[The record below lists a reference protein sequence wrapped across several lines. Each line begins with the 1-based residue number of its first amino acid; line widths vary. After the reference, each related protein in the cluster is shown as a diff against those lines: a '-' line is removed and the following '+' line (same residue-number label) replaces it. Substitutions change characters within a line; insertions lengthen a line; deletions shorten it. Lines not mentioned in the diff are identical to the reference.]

1 MKRRNDLVKAIEKLR
16 VKRKAVV
23 LAHNYQVGE
32 VQDIADFVGDSLDLS
47 RNAAKTDA
55 DVIVFCGVDFMAE
68 TAAILSPDKTVLMPD
83 PAATCPMANM
93 ITAEQLA
100 AEKAKYPGV
109 PVLTYINSTAAVKAE
124 SDWCCT
130 SANAVRLVE
139 TALPDAEQ
147 ILFVPDKY
155 LGSFIASKTGK
166 DLILWNGW
174 CPTHVKIRAEDIAER
189 RREHPGA
196 KVIVHP
202 ECVPEVIALADE
214 ALSTG
219 GMVRFARQTDVS
231 EVIVGTEIGILHRLK
246 KENPDKSFYPAS
258 DQAVCPNMKLTTLEK
273 VLWALEEMKHEVKV
287 PAATAK
293 GARRA
298 IDRMLSIQ

>member
-1 MKRRNDLVKAIEKLR
+1 MDNNLVEQINVLRGERR
-16 VKRKAVV
+16 AVI
-23 LAHNYQVGE
+23 LAHNYQLGE

-47 RNAAKTDA
+47 RRAAKTDA

-93 ITAEQLA
+93 ITAEQLV

-130 SANAVRLVE
+130 SANAVTLVE
-139 TALPDAEQ
+139 AALPDAER

-155 LGSFIASKTGK
+155 LGSFIASRTGK

-189 RREHPGA
+189 RRAHPQA

-202 ECVPEVIALADE
+202 ECVPEVIALADQ

-219 GMVRFARQTDVS
+219 GMIRFAGETDAR
-231 EVIVGTEIGILHRLK
+231 EIIIGTEVGIIHRLK
-246 KENPDKSFYPAS
+246 KENPRKVFYAS
-258 DQAVCPNMKLTTLEK
+258 SERAVCPNMKLTTLEK

-298 IDRMLSIQ
+298 IDRMLSIA